1 MRLGGDK
8 RDNIGGMGG
17 GNDRDKGG
25 KPGQNQ
31 SYGGNQGAPNNFG
44 GNMGRS
50 NPEDYN
56 RGKNDRQ
63 GGDKGILGKRNARDD
78 YSTAPSAAKVFV
90 GGLDYGLTEDEFRK
104 HFE

>member
-1 MRLGGDK
+1 MRPGDK
-8 RDNIGGMGG
+8 RDNRGGMG

-25 KPGQNQ
+25 KPGMGQ
-31 SYGGNQGAPNNFG
+31 SYGGNQGNSGSFG
-44 GNMGRS
+44 NNMGRP
-50 NPEDYN
+50 NPEDYS

-63 GGDKGILGKRNARDD
+63 GDKGGMLGKRNTRDD